1 MGRFENWTPAT
12 LGSELT
18 SSEITTLEEL
28 NALANSSA
36 LQFVRKESGSFV
48 NSTLSEIVSLSGLS
62 DVSISSPTNGQ
73 VLTYNGSAWVN
84 SSETG
89 LGDALVANPLSQFAA
104 TTSAQLRGVISNETG
119 TGVLVFSISPIL
131 ETPNLGTP
139 SVLVLTNATGL
150 SLTTGVIGVLPIANG
165 GTNASSASITAFNN
179 ITGYTASGATGTTST
194 NVVFSTSPTLVTPL
208 LGTPTSGTLTNCT
221 GLPLTGLTSDT
232 TTALGI
238 GSINLGHAS
247 DTTIVRVSAGVV
259 SIEGVNI
266 VTTSST
272 DTLTNK
278 TLTSPTLTTP
288 ALGTPASGVLT
299 NCTGL
304 PAASVLA
311 GSFGVGAYVI
321 STSLQVATFEL
332 GHATDTTLSRVSA
345 GLIAVEGITLVD
357 VSTAQTL
364 TNKTLTSPTLTT
376 PSAFTTGGTITL
388 AENTSIA
395 LDPAG
400 SADGQY
406 SGITVTAISGY
417 AQAFGDLVYLDPTD
431 SRWEAADADVSTAAD
446 GDPRGMLGMV
456 VVTGTDGNACTILLQ
471 GIIRADAKFPA
482 LTING
487 AVYVGETAGAIQTA
501 IPTGADNVI
510 RVVGFALT
518 ADEIYF
524 SPSSDHQISVA

>member
-272 DTLTNK
+272 DTLSNK
-278 TLTSPTLTTP
+278 TLTAPKF
-288 ALGTPASGVLT
+288 ADLGFIADANGNELIVMDT
-299 NCTGL
+299 
-304 PAASVLA
+304 
-311 GSFGVGAYVI
+311 
-321 STSLQVATFEL
+321 VATAVNEL
-332 GHATDTTLSRVSA
+332 KVANA
-345 GLIAVEGITLVD
+345 A
-357 VSTAQTL
+357 
-364 TNKTLTSPTLTT
+364 
-376 PSAFTTGGTITL
+376 TGG
-388 AENTSIA
+388 APEIA
-395 LDPAG
+395 
-400 SADGQY
+400 
-406 SGITVTAISGY
+406 
-417 AQAFGDLVYLDPTD
+417 AQG
-431 SRWEAADADVSTAAD
+431 
-446 GDPRGMLGMV
+446 
-456 VVTGTDGNACTILLQ
+456 
-471 GIIRADAKFPA
+471 
-482 LTING
+482 
-487 AVYVGETAGAIQTA
+487 
-501 IPTGADNVI
+501 
-510 RVVGFALT
+510 
-518 ADEIYF
+518 
-524 SPSSDHQISVA
+524 